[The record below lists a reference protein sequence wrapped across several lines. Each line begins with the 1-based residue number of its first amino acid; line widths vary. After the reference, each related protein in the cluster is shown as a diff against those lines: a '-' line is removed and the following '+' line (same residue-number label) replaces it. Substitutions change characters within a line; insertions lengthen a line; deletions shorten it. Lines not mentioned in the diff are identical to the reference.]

1 VAEAHGGPSLG
12 EIAPAHRFDQA
23 ALAAYL
29 ERNVEGFGRNLSI
42 QQFQGGASNPTFMLT
57 TEGRDGPLRY
67 VLRKKPPG
75 VLLASAHQVDREF
88 RIMQALDGTDVP
100 APRMRVLCEDDSV
113 IGTAFYVMDYLDGR
127 IFIDASLPLLT
138 PEDRAKVYDDLGRVL
153 ANLHNQDYKAIGL
166 GEFERSGDYVTRQ
179 IDRFTKQ
186 YRATETEPVPAMEKL
201 IEVLPTRVPPN
212 RRVGIVHGDYK
223 MGNVILHKT
232 EPRLIGVLDWELW
245 TIGDPLADLAFCAF
259 PWHRMGT
266 TAAVTGGMDAPG
278 LPTEDEFVA
287 AYCKRTGRGGIEG
300 WAFYLA
306 FGLFRLASISQ
317 GVYQRVLN
325 GSIASDFP
333 PVSQAP
339 NLAAQ
344 ALEILKVKV

>member
-1 VAEAHGGPSLG
+1 MAEASGGPSLG
-12 EIAPAHRFDQA
+12 AIAPAHKFDEA

-29 ERNVEGFGRNLSI
+29 DRSIEGFGKNLAI
-42 QQFQGGASNPTFMLT
+42 QQFQGGASNPTFLLT
-57 TEGRDGPLRY
+57 TEGPDGPLRY

-75 VLLASAHQVDREF
+75 QLLASAHQVDREY
-88 RIMQALDGTDVP
+88 RVMKALAGTGVP
-100 APRMRVLCEDDSV
+100 VPRMRVLCEDDSV

-127 IFIDASLPLLT
+127 IFVDASLPLLT

-153 ANLHNQDYKAIGL
+153 ATLHQVDYEAVGL
-166 GEFERSGDYVTRQ
+166 GDFARPGDYIARQ

-186 YRATETEPVPAMEKL
+186 YRAQETELVPAMERL
-201 IEVLPTRVPPN
+201 IEVLPTRVPGG
-212 RRVGIVHGDYK
+212 RRTAIVHGDYK

-232 EPRLIGVLDWELW
+232 EPRLIGVLDWELC
-245 TIGDPLADLAFCAF
+245 TIGDPLADLAFSAF

-266 TAAVTGGMDAPG
+266 TAAVTSDMAAPG
-278 LPTEDEFVA
+278 LPTEAEYVA
-287 AYCKRTGRGGIEG
+287 AYCKRTGRERIEG
-300 WAFYLA
+300 WDFYLA

-317 GVYQRVLN
+317 GVYRRVLN

-339 NLAAQ
+339 ALAAQ
-344 ALEILKVKV
+344 ALEILGLA

>member
-1 VAEAHGGPSLG
+1 VAEASGSPSLG
-12 EIAPAHRFDQA
+12 EIAPAHRFDEA
-23 ALAAYL
+23 KLKDYL
-29 ERNVEGFGRNLSI
+29 ERNVEGLGKNLRI
-42 QQFQGGASNPTFMLT
+42 QQFQGGASNPTFLLT
-57 TEGRDGPLRY
+57 TEGPDGALEY

-88 RIMQALDGTDVP
+88 RVMKALAGTGVP
-100 APRMRVLCEDDSV
+100 APTMRILCQDDSI

-138 PEDRAKVYDDLGRVL
+138 PKDRTAVYDDLGRVL
-153 ANLHNQDYKAIGL
+153 AALHQLDYDAIGL
-166 GEFERSGDYVTRQ
+166 GDFGRPGDYIARQ

-186 YRATETEPVPAMEKL
+186 YRAQETVLVPDMERL
-201 IEVLPTRVPPN
+201 IEILPTRVPGG

-232 EPRLIGVLDWELW
+232 EPRLIGVLDWELC
-245 TIGDPLADLAFCAF
+245 TIGDPLADLAFSAF

-266 TAAVTGGMDAPG
+266 TATVTSDMGAPG
-278 LPTEDEFVA
+278 LPSEAEYVA
-287 AYCKRTGRGGIEG
+287 AYCKRTGRDGIEG
-300 WAFYLA
+300 WDFYLA

-317 GVYQRVLN
+317 GVYRRVLD

-339 NLAAQ
+339 TLAAQ
-344 ALEILKVKV
+344 ALEILSGG